1 MQKNYLKCALIVSV
15 LVGVT
20 AVVIVSGRTKN
31 VWAMDKEVSLAQQ
44 AEAQAEP
51 LMEQKYKNIQVLK
64 GLPAAQMRPLMN
76 LIGASLGMRC
86 DSCHVRNGNEW
97 EFEKDDK
104 NNKKTAR
111 KMIQMTMDLNKNS
124 FAGRTEVS
132 CFTCHNGA
140 GHPASVP
147 PLLKAAAEPAKPSA
161 PQLTAQQV
169 LAKYAQATG
178 SKEAAEKITTR
189 IFKGQQVAANGQGAE
204 LELIY
209 AGQDKVLSTVK
220 MPQGEVVMAVN
231 GATGWLKNPREQR
244 AMDSMELSR
253 FKNFA
258 ASLDPLPL
266 REPYPRLNYGG
277 VSKVGDREAYVL
289 RMMTPDRKRV
299 QFYFDAQSG
308 LLVRRVTTTETLLG
322 LDPEQIDYEDYRE
335 VDGVKVPF
343 TIRMAALDNFYS
355 TTRKFT
361 EVKHNAAVN
370 DAKFAQPK

>member
-1 MQKNYLKCALIVSV
+1 MQKNFLKRALLACALVSV
-15 LVGVT
+15 T
-20 AVVIVSGRTKN
+20 AAVVASRATN
-31 VWAMDKEVSLAQQ
+31 VRAFDKEAAPAQQ

-64 GLPAAQMRPLMN
+64 GLPASQMRPLMN
-76 LIGASLGMRC
+76 LIGASLGLRC
-86 DSCHVRNGNEW
+86 DGCHVRNGNEW

-124 FAGRTEVS
+124 FEGRTQVS

-147 PLLKAAAEPAKPSA
+147 PLVKAAAEPAKPSA

-178 SKEAAEKITTR
+178 NKEAAEKITTR
-189 IFKGQQVAANGQGAE
+189 IFKGQQVAANEQGAE

-220 MPQGEVVMAVN
+220 TPQGEIVMVLN
-231 GATGWLKNPREQR
+231 GGTGWLKNPREQR
-244 AMDSMELSR
+244 AMDSVELAR

-277 VSKVGDREAYVL
+277 VGRVGEREAYVL

-299 QFYFDAQSG
+299 QFYFDAQNG
-308 LLVRRVTTTETLLG
+308 LLLRRVTTTETLLG

-343 TIRMAALDNFYS
+343 MIRVTTLDNFS
-355 TTRKFT
+355 SSTRKFI
-361 EVKHNAAVN
+361 EIKHNTAVD

>member
-1 MQKNYLKCALIVSV
+1 MQKSYLKRALLACA
-15 LVGVT
+15 LVGVS
-20 AVVIVSGRTKN
+20 AAIIVSGKTKN
-31 VWAMDKEVSLAQQ
+31 AWAMGKEASLAQQ
-44 AEAQAEP
+44 TEAQAEP

-64 GLPAAQMRPLMN
+64 GLPASQMRPLMN

-104 NNKKTAR
+104 NTKKTAR

-124 FAGRTEVS
+124 FEGRTQVT

-147 PLLKAAAEPAKPSA
+147 PLLKATVEPAKPSA
-161 PQLTAQQV
+161 PQLTVQQV

-189 IFKGQQVAANGQGAE
+189 IFKGQQIAANGQGAE

-209 AGQDKVLSTVK
+209 AGQDKVLSTIK
-220 MPQGEVVMAVN
+220 SPQGDGVTVLN
-231 GATGWLKNPREQR
+231 GATGWLKTPREQR
-244 AMDSMELSR
+244 TMDSMELAR

-299 QFYFDAQSG
+299 QFYVDAQSG
-308 LLVRRVTTTETLLG
+308 LLLRRVTTTETLLG
-322 LDPEQIDYEDYRE
+322 LDPEQVDYEDYRE

-343 TIRMAALDNFYS
+343 TIRVTALDNFFS
-355 TTRKFT
+355 ATRKFT
-361 EVKHNAAVN
+361 EIKHNAAVD